1 MSIRVCRHDFKQE
14 VSISAKEGKNSRK
27 GENKVFEENT
37 V

>member
-1 MSIRVCRHDFKQE
+1 MTLNRRLGSQQKR
-14 VSISAKEGKNSRK
+14 GKNSRK